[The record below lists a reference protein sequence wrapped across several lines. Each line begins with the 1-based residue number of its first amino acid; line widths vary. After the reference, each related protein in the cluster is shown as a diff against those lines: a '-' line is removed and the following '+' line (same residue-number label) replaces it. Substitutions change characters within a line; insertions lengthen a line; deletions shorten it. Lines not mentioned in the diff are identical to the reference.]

1 MNDMKKIMN
10 DWRNLLKEDM
20 GMPQN
25 QPEQVNNSQE
35 VNTLQNLVKQHYPEF
50 VSGLNQLVQDK
61 NFLNFLRKQDP
72 NNPNNSLNIKW
83 SSYRCSDLMPMQNII
98 GLDDSLAFEFK
109 KPDKT
114 REKASGKLI
123 GPESYDFKS
132 RPIITCGKYIIDGHH
147 RWSTVYM
154 LNPQTSI
161 KVRDITNFRDG
172 TSGLKASQLIIAAM
186 KGKVPIS
193 SPKGINVFTEDMK
206 NISIWLAGYMTPA
219 FIVQYLPLVKSQTFN
234 KIQEAKTKIARN
246 SAGSGMNI
254 SEKQM
259 CVNRILQHINIL
271 REKNA
276 PQGAATTN
284 PRTIMPQYSDDSSEL
299 EAATSGKINV
309 KAIKGALGAVNEVA
323 TTGQPIAG
331 QQPQTPT
338 ADQTQAAAYAK
349 TRMTNDRAGVEQ
361 EISSGGLDRYK
372 TNPQEARAAINQS
385 RALAQQWRKQQGNP
399 VANVMAA
406 YFDARAV
413 AITALQ
419 QQGAKEKVQ
428 NTPQQQVLPG
438 LGQQQAAGKIPQ

>member
-10 DWRNLLKEDM
+10 DWRNLLKEDV

-25 QPEQVNNSQE
+25 QPVQANNSQE

-61 NFLNFLRKQDP
+61 NFLNFLKKQDP

-83 SSYRCSDLMPMQNII
+83 SSYMCSDLMPMQNII

-123 GPESYDFKS
+123 GPESYDYKS

-193 SPKGINVFTEDMK
+193 EPKGINVFKEDMNNIIAWLNGNMTINFANVYSQAIQEKYRGMQEATGRAPILRNKNGVGGDTSAISYCVKQLEK
-206 NISIWLAGYMTPA
+206 NINL
-219 FIVQYLPLVKSQTFN
+219 
-234 KIQEAKTKIARN
+234 
-246 SAGSGMNI
+246 
-254 SEKQM
+254 
-259 CVNRILQHINIL
+259 L
-271 REKNA
+271 RSNNA

-299 EAATSGKINV
+299 EAATSGKINI
-309 KAIKGALGAVNEVA
+309 KAIKGVLGAVNEVA
-323 TTGQPIAG
+323 ITGQPVAG
-331 QQPQTPT
+331 QPVAGQPAQTQQQDPVVGVLNTLLATLKAKNIIGYESQIKSAIQGKSAVQALSVVSNILVSVLSHKNTTAQTGQDSLKASLTPPQAQGQPAAPT
-338 ADQTQAAAYAK
+338 AT
-349 TRMTNDRAGVEQ
+349 
-361 EISSGGLDRYK
+361 
-372 TNPQEARAAINQS
+372 
-385 RALAQQWRKQQGNP
+385 
-399 VANVMAA
+399 
-406 YFDARAV
+406 
-413 AITALQ
+413 
-419 QQGAKEKVQ
+419 
-428 NTPQQQVLPG
+428 
-438 LGQQQAAGKIPQ
+438 QQAGRIPQ

>member
-1 MNDMKKIMN
+1 MNKIMN
-10 DWRNLLKEDM
+10 DWRKLLKEDM

-114 REKASGKLI
+114 KEKASGRLI

-172 TSGLKASQLIIAAM
+172 TSGLKASQLIIAAI

-193 SPKGINVFTEDMK
+193 NPKGINVFTEDMK
-206 NISIWLAGYMTPA
+206 NISIWLAGYMTQA

-234 KIQEAKTKIARN
+234 KIQEAKTKIAKN
-246 SAGSGMNI
+246 SAGVGMNI

-276 PQGAATTN
+276 PKGEATN
-284 PRTIMPQYSDDSSEL
+284 HPRTIMPQYSDDSSEL

-309 KAIKGALGAVNEVA
+309 KAIKGVLGAVNENAPVPPTAAPAQTQQDPVTGVLNTLLATLKAKNITGYEPQIKTAIQGKSAIQALSAISYILVSVLSHKNTAVQTGQDSLKTALTAPQAQGQPATAA
-323 TTGQPIAG
+323 TTTTG
-331 QQPQTPT
+331 
-338 ADQTQAAAYAK
+338 
-349 TRMTNDRAGVEQ
+349 
-361 EISSGGLDRYK
+361 
-372 TNPQEARAAINQS
+372 
-385 RALAQQWRKQQGNP
+385 ALPRQ
-399 VANVMAA
+399 
-406 YFDARAV
+406 
-413 AITALQ
+413 
-419 QQGAKEKVQ
+419 
-428 NTPQQQVLPG
+428 
-438 LGQQQAAGKIPQ
+438 

>member
-25 QPEQVNNSQE
+25 QPEQANNSQE

-83 SSYRCSDLMPMQNII
+83 SSYRCSDLIPMQNII

-123 GPESYDFKS
+123 GPESYDYKS

-193 SPKGINVFTEDMK
+193 EPKGINVFKEDMNNIIAWLNGNMTINFANVYSQAIQKKYRGMQEATGRAPILRNKNGVGGDTSTISYCVKQLEK
-206 NISIWLAGYMTPA
+206 NINL
-219 FIVQYLPLVKSQTFN
+219 
-234 KIQEAKTKIARN
+234 
-246 SAGSGMNI
+246 
-254 SEKQM
+254 
-259 CVNRILQHINIL
+259 L
-271 REKNA
+271 RSNNA

-284 PRTIMPQYSDDSSEL
+284 SRTIMPQYSDDSSEL
-299 EAATSGKINV
+299 EAATSGKINI
-309 KAIKGALGAVNEVA
+309 KAIKGVLGAVNEVA
-323 TTGQPIAG
+323 ITGQPVAG
-331 QQPQTPT
+331 QPAQTQQQDPVVGVLNTLLATLKAKNITNYESQIKSAIQGKSAVQALSVVSNILVNVLSHKNTTVQTGQDSLKTSLTPPQAQGQPT
-338 ADQTQAAAYAK
+338 A
-349 TRMTNDRAGVEQ
+349 
-361 EISSGGLDRYK
+361 
-372 TNPQEARAAINQS
+372 P
-385 RALAQQWRKQQGNP
+385 
-399 VANVMAA
+399 
-406 YFDARAV
+406 
-413 AITALQ
+413 TA
-419 QQGAKEKVQ
+419 
-428 NTPQQQVLPG
+428 T
-438 LGQQQAAGKIPQ
+438 QQAGRIPQ